1 MTAPSSAFSTLYF
14 EGEAPAPGK
23 ELVVLFWAKFAK
35 GDYKHVA
42 HFNELTKIHEGIQLI
57 GISCDS
63 EEEDARAF
71 VGKIGKEFA
80 EQNIKSLDCDYG
92 APLPPHTHIDTRLFV
107 LLCPAT
113 SCLHVSCMH
122 NVYLQNSQLKLWLT
136 MRARSLEHLSRISPN
151 LT

>member
-1 MTAPSSAFSTLYF
+1 LYF

-23 ELVVLFWAKFAK
+23 ELVILFWAKFAK

-42 HFNELTKIHEGIQLI
+42 HFNELTKIHEGLQLI

-71 VGKIGKEFA
+71 LGKIGKEFA

-92 APLPPHTHIDTRLFV
+92 APPPPTPHTFTPGFSYFV
-107 LLCPAT
+107 VHRQVAYMYLVCIT
-113 SCLHVSCMH
+113 SF
-122 NVYLQNSQLKLWLT
+122 Y
-136 MRARSLEHLSRISPN
+136 
-151 LT
+151 